1 MLEKELARLEEELKV
16 LPYGSLRCTSSRG
29 TDQFYVNG
37 NYISK
42 KQMHKVKGIAQREYD
57 DKLVSVI
64 KADCKCCSNW
74 NLVMS
79 HMNWKIVLKMFVRLE
94 GSLLL
99 QFLKQWKK
107 DT

>member
-42 KQMHKVKGIAQREYD
+42 KQMNKVKGIAQREYD

-64 KADCKCCSNW
+64 KS
-74 NLVMS
+74 
-79 HMNWKIVLKMFVRLE
+79 RLQM
-94 GSLLL
+94 L
-99 QFLKQWKK
+99 QQ
-107 DT
+107 